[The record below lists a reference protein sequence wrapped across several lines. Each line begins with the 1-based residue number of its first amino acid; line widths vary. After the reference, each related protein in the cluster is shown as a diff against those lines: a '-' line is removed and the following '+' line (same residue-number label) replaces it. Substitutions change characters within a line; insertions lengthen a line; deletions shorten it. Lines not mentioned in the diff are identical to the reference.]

1 MSALGY
7 GDLQL
12 SIRIIDF
19 LKREHS
25 GRENAIPHRA
35 IREHFCVPDDGQD
48 NHAFRRLYENRVCSC
63 AQGIF
68 YATTARE
75 VFVWGEYIER
85 TYHSAALRKSKVREL
100 LQARPDLRVRVPS
113 VQPSLFDG
121 ARP

>member
-1 MSALGY
+1 MSDLRYQDKAL
-7 GDLQL
+7 
-12 SIRIIDF
+12 SKRILEF
-19 LKREHS
+19 LEREHS

-35 IREHFCVPDDGQD
+35 IREHFCVQDDGQD

-75 VFVWGEYIER
+75 VKAWGEYIER
-85 TYHSAALRKSKVREL
+85 TYHSAALRDSKVKEL
-100 LQARPDLRVRVPS
+100 LRARPELRQVVPS